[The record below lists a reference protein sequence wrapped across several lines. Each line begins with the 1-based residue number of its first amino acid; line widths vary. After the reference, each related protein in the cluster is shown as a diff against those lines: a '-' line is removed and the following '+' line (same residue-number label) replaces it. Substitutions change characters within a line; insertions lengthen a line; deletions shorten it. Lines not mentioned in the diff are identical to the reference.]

1 MPNKI
6 LIISAKNNFAS
17 KITNKLSENDYSIVI
32 LDIFSDDFKN
42 IDLENAFEKE
52 KPDCV
57 IYIPY
62 QNSFET
68 SISNPS
74 SDIEKNILP
83 LVKILE
89 NCIKFNV
96 KKIILF
102 SNASIYG
109 DLKNSEIDEK
119 SPKNPTNPYGL
130 SNSLMEEYVQATAIP
145 YVILRLSNVYGL
157 EFQPLNENGVVEIFA
172 KKMKENS
179 SIDIF
184 SNGEQKR
191 DFIYIDDVSYL
202 LVQTL
207 KKDIKNEIINLSTN
221 KSTSIN
227 ELFEKMSKIYG
238 YKKSPNYSPK
248 RLDEI
253 TNSVLSNKKAL
264 KIFDDF
270 KFSDLSDG
278 LVKMKEDVYV

>member
-17 KITNKLSENDYSIVI
+17 KITNKLSENDYSTNI

-57 IYIPY
+57 IYLPC
-62 QNSFET
+62 QNNLET

-157 EFQPLNENGVVEIFA
+157 EFEPLNENGVVEIFA

-248 RLDEI
+248 RLGEI

-278 LVKMKEDVYV
+278 LVKMKEDIYG

>member
-17 KITNKLSENDYSIVI
+17 KITNKLSENDYSIAI

-57 IYIPY
+57 IYIPC

-68 SISNPS
+68 SIFNPS

-89 NCIKFNV
+89 NCKKFNV
-96 KKIILF
+96 EKIILF

-109 DLKNSEIDEK
+109 DLKNSEIDE
-119 SPKNPTNPYGL
+119 SFKNPTNPYGL
-130 SNSLMEEYVQATAIP
+130 ANSLIEEYVQATGIP

-191 DFIYIDDVSYL
+191 DFIYIDDVLYL

-221 KSTSIN
+221 KSISIN

-238 YKKSPNYSPK
+238 YKKSPNYLPK
-248 RLDEI
+248 RLGEI

-278 LVKMKEDVYV
+278 LVKMKEDICG

>member
-1 MPNKI
+1 
-6 LIISAKNNFAS
+6 
-17 KITNKLSENDYSIVI
+17 
-32 LDIFSDDFKN
+32 
-42 IDLENAFEKE
+42 
-52 KPDCV
+52 
-57 IYIPY
+57 
-62 QNSFET
+62 
-68 SISNPS
+68 
-74 SDIEKNILP
+74 
-83 LVKILE
+83 
-89 NCIKFNV
+89 
-96 KKIILF
+96 
-102 SNASIYG
+102 
-109 DLKNSEIDEK
+109 
-119 SPKNPTNPYGL
+119 
-130 SNSLMEEYVQATAIP
+130 MEEYVQATDIP

-191 DFIYIDDVSYL
+191 DFIYIDDVLYL

-221 KSTSIN
+221 KSISIN

-238 YKKSPNYSPK
+238 YKKSPNYLPK
-248 RLDEI
+248 RLGEI

-278 LVKMKEDVYV
+278 LVKMKEDIYG

>member
-17 KITNKLSENDYSIVI
+17 KITNKLSENDYSIDI

-57 IYIPY
+57 IYIPCK
-62 QNSFET
+62 NSFET
-68 SISNPS
+68 SIFKPS

-83 LVKILE
+83 LAKILE
-89 NCIKFNV
+89 NCKKFNV
-96 KKIILF
+96 EKIILF

-130 SNSLMEEYVQATAIP
+130 SYSLMEEYVQATAIP
-145 YVILRLSNVYGL
+145 YVILRVSNVYGL
-157 EFQPLNENGVVEIFA
+157 EFEPLNENGVVEIFA

-179 SIDIF
+179 SINIF

-191 DFIYIDDVSYL
+191 DFIYIDDVLYL
-202 LVQTL
+202 LIQTL

-227 ELFEKMSKIYG
+227 ELFEKMSKMYG
-238 YKKSPNYSPK
+238 YKKSPNYLPK
-248 RLDEI
+248 RLGEI

-278 LVKMKEDVYV
+278 LIKMKEDIYG